1 MRLPRV
7 QFSVRLLLVL
17 VLALGSGLGWLAHKA
32 RTQRW
37 AVAQIKR
44 LGGSVIYDFQE
55 VTGVPSD
62 KMEPRGPRWL
72 RGLIGDELFQEVA
85 QVNLSGLD
93 LRGVDLAW
101 LESFPELQTL
111 NLICAEIGDTGLA
124 RLCRLKL
131 KRLRVLWLADCGIS
145 DSGLACL
152 AGFDRLE
159 NLEVSYNPVTDAGLN
174 NLRHL
179 GNLETLSLVHT
190 PIDGSGLAYLK
201 GLRRLKFVDLRGSKA
216 SDEARTELMKAVPGV
231 NVQPSW
237 AGAVEPLSRL
247 RAEYRRRR

>member
-72 RGLIGDELFQEVA
+72 RRLIGDELFQEVV
-85 QVNLSGLD
+85 QVNLTGLN
-93 LRGVDLAW
+93 LRGVDLAC
-101 LESFPELQTL
+101 LEDFPELQTL
-111 NLICAEIGDTGLA
+111 NLICSEIGDRGLA
-124 RLCRLKL
+124 QLCRLKL
-131 KRLRVLWLADCGIS
+131 KRLRVLWLADTGIS
-145 DSGLACL
+145 DSGLVYL
-152 AGFDRLE
+152 AAFDQLE
-159 NLEVSYNPVTDAGLN
+159 NLEISYNPVTDAGLN
-174 NLRHL
+174 DLQSL
-179 GNLETLSLVHT
+179 QNLETLSLVHT
-190 PIDGSGLAYLK
+190 PIEGPGLAHLK
-201 GLRRLKFVDLRGSKA
+201 RLHRLKFVDLRGSKA
-216 SDEARTELMKAVPGV
+216 SDAARSELMKAVPGV

-237 AGAVEPLSRL
+237 AGAVPPLPML
-247 RAEYRRRR
+247 RAEYRR